1 MLLLYNVSNYEDT
14 KKKMVE
20 MISHVD
26 DLDMIM
32 YNSYDIF
39 KSKLTDRDLK
49 ELADIHFHVTGRLDK
64 ANKLYQELDHFNN
77 GLV

>member
-1 MLLLYNVSNYEDT
+1 VSNYEDT
-14 KKKMVE
+14 KKKMIE

-39 KSKLTDRDLK
+39 KSKLTDSDLK
-49 ELADIHFHVTGRLDK
+49 ELADIHFHVTGRLDN
-64 ANKLYQELDHFNN
+64 AN
-77 GLV
+77 

>member
-1 MLLLYNVSNYEDT
+1 MLPLYIMSDYEET
-14 KKKMVE
+14 KQKMID

-39 KSKLTDRDLK
+39 KTKCIYV
-49 ELADIHFHVTGRLDK
+49 EVF
-64 ANKLYQELDHFNN
+64 Y
-77 GLV
+77 

>member
-1 MLLLYNVSNYEDT
+1 MLPLYIMSDYEDT
-14 KKKMVE
+14 KQKMID

-39 KSKLTDRDLK
+39 KTKLTDHDLRM
-49 ELADIHFHVTGRLDK
+49 LADIHYHLTGRLDK
-64 ANKLYQELDHFNN
+64 ADKLYQELDHFNN

>member
-14 KKKMVE
+14 KKKMIE

-39 KSKLTDRDLK
+39 KTKLTDSDLK

-64 ANKLYQELDHFNN
+64 ANKLYHELDHFNN

>member
-1 MLLLYNVSNYEDT
+1 MKIQN
-14 KKKMVE
+14 KKMID

-39 KSKLTDRDLK
+39 KTKLTDHDLRRVGRHTLSRDRK
-49 ELADIHFHVTGRLDK
+49 VGQGR
-64 ANKLYQELDHFNN
+64 QTVSGTRSF
-77 GLV
+77 

>member
-1 MLLLYNVSNYEDT
+1 MSLLYIMSDYEDT
-14 KKKMVE
+14 KKKMID

-39 KSKLTDRDLK
+39 KAKLTDSDLK

>member
-1 MLLLYNVSNYEDT
+1 MLLLYSVSNYEDT
-14 KKKMVE
+14 KKKMME

-26 DLDMIM
+26 DLDIIM

-39 KSKLTDRDLK
+39 KAKLTDSDLK

-64 ANKLYQELDHFNN
+64 AYKLYQVLDHFNI